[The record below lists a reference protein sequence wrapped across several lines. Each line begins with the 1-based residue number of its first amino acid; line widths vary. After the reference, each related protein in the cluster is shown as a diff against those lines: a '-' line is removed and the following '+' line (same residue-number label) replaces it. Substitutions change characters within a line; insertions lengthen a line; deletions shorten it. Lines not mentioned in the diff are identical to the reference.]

1 MVEKWGRV
9 YKFCIVERQHNTE
22 QESRLDRLLEQYRDG
37 RELLELNYDSFIDT
51 LCTNGLKILYSDITK
66 VLF

>member
-1 MVEKWGRV
+1 MEQ
-9 YKFCIVERQHNTE
+9 QHNTE
-22 QESRLDRLLEQYRDG
+22 QESRLDRLLEQYRDV
-37 RELLELNYDSFIDT
+37 RDLLELNYDSFIDT